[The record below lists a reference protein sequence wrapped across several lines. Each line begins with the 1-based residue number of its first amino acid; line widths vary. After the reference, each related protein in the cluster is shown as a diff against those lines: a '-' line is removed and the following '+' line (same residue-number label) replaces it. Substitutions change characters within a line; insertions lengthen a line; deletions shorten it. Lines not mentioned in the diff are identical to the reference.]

1 MSSDQAPPELKKLD
15 LAIAR
20 LRLLLADLSGR
31 EESLTSQHRTLRDQR
46 EKLLTFAL
54 YGNSTLESV
63 LAMLRDV
70 EGRMADVDGTQRVLQ
85 AVRGR
90 AEGELESLQLTKTI
104 DEANARLA
112 DLRTSQA
119 ELGALREDVV
129 AEIRDL
135 ESIIREASERAA
147 RGIGETARRS
157 N

>member
-1 MSSDQAPPELKKLD
+1 MPADQSEPALKKLD

-31 EESLTSQHRTLRDQR
+31 ETSLVNQRRTLRDQQ

-63 LAMLRDV
+63 LIMLRDV
-70 EGRMADVDGTQRVLQ
+70 EERIADLEATQRAMQ
-85 AVRGR
+85 AIRGR

-112 DLRTSQA
+112 HLRGKGVERDAPSEEVA
-119 ELGALREDVV
+119 

-147 RGIGETARRS
+147 RGIEQTARRS